1 MRRARTTIMIV
12 DDEDLARA
20 RIRQLVEQDSE
31 LEVVCECSTGAQ
43 AVETLM
49 KLHPDILLLDIQMPG
64 IDGFGVLR
72 KLDAGSMPLFI
83 FVTAYDE
90 FALKAFELNAC
101 DYLLKPFKKKRFEE
115 AISRAKSELQHRDQK
130 LWMERTAKVL
140 DSLSGGNPR
149 YLDRFA
155 IKDKGRIVFVKIGEV
170 DWIEAQDNYVLLHA
184 GKDTHLVRK
193 QIGAL
198 QQELN
203 PASFARIH
211 RGAIVNVERIRE
223 LQQWFKRDYRI
234 VLHDGTILPLGRSY
248 RESLRQ
254 VLGSSF

>member
-1 MRRARTTIMIV
+1 MRQAKTTIMIV

-20 RIRQLVEQDSE
+20 RIRQLAEQDPQ
-31 LEVVCECSTGAQ
+31 LEVVCECATGAQ
-43 AVETLM
+43 AVEALM
-49 KLHPDILLLDIQMPG
+49 KWHPDILLLDIQMPG

-115 AISRAKSELQHRDQK
+115 AILRAKGELQHRDQK
-130 LWMERTAKVL
+130 QWMERTAKVL
-140 DSLSGGNPR
+140 ESLSGGHER

-155 IKDKGRIVFVKIGEV
+155 IKDKGRIFFVRTAEV

-184 GKDTHLVRK
+184 GKESHLVRK
-193 QIGAL
+193 PIGTL

-203 PASFARIH
+203 PAAFARIH

-223 LQQWFKRDYRI
+223 LQQWFKRDYRV
-234 VLHDGTILPLGRSY
+234 VLRDGTVLPLGRSY